1 MLQNDDENPTPP
13 GSDPICAVGVPD
25 CGTYAAQIGW
35 WDVCGADRVVGRGVA
50 YRREM
55 TRLTA
60 TDGHELDAYEV
71 HPEGAAASIVIVQ
84 EIFGVNAHIRSVV
97 DRYASFGYHTIAPAL
112 FDRGERGVELDYDD
126 AGRARGI
133 ELAMQIAFDPAMLDV
148 AAAVD
153 RVAPTGPVAVVGY
166 CFGGSLA
173 WISAGELPIAAAVGY
188 YGGQIHSMIDRTPSV
203 PTMLHFGELD
213 HGIPL
218 DQVDAIALAHP
229 DVPVHVYPGA
239 EHGFSCDARAS
250 HDARSAAIALGRT
263 LEFLANHGVT
273 P

>member
-1 MLQNDDENPTPP
+1 MGRVTATSTQT
-13 GSDPICAVGVPD
+13 
-25 CGTYAAQIGW
+25 GTGQLP
-35 WDVCGADRVVGRGVA
+35 
-50 YRREM
+50 YRLGM

-60 TDGHELDAYEV
+60 SDGHQLDAYEV
-71 HPEGAAASIVIVQ
+71 HPDGAAASIVIVQ

-97 DRYASFGYHTIAPAL
+97 DRYAEFGYRAIAPAL
-112 FDRGERGVELDYDD
+112 FDRGETGVELGYDD
-126 AGRARGI
+126 EGRKRGI

-153 RVAPTGPVAVVGY
+153 HVADTGPVAVIGY
-166 CFGGSLA
+166 CFGGSIA
-173 WISAGELPIAAAVGY
+173 WISACELPIAAAVGY
-188 YGGQIHSMIDRTPSV
+188 YGGQVFGMIDRQPKV

-218 DQVDAIALAHP
+218 DQVQAIAAAHP

-239 EHGFSCDARAS
+239 EHGFSCDARES
-250 HDARSAAIALGRT
+250 YDARSAAIALGRT
-263 LEFLANHGVT
+263 LDFLADNGVT